1 MTYSQVLEYLYSQL
15 PVYQNK
21 GASAINYKL
30 DKIIAICD
38 LLGNPQENLKTIH
51 VAGTNGKG
59 STSHFIASL
68 LQTNGYK
75 VGLYTSPH
83 LKSFTE
89 RVRINGVDMPESA
102 VVDFVMQHKEIIEE
116 LKPSF
121 FEWTV
126 ALAFYYFEQQKV
138 DFAVIE
144 VGMGGRLDST
154 NIITPLVS
162 VITNIGLD
170 HQQFLGTTIVQIAR
184 EKAGIIK
191 PNVPVIISETQAETT
206 SVFREFAVKNNTKI
220 KWVDQSAT
228 NYLKGMDLDHFPSFL
243 KKNAQTA
250 CHAVAELESKGYRI
264 DYSSFYDGIL
274 HMQQTTGLKG
284 RWQKLSSS
292 PLVICDT
299 GHNED
304 GIKQVISNIEKE
316 QFSALHIVFGV
327 VADKDVSK
335 IVSLLPQSATY
346 YWCKPSNERG
356 LSENKLKEIGLQAQL
371 KGECYSTVNAA
382 IVAAK
387 NKAQSD
393 DMIFIGGSNFV
404 VADIDG
410 L

>member
-1 MTYSQVLEYLYSQL
+1 MTYPQVLEYLYSQL

-30 DKIIAICD
+30 DKIIAICNV
-38 LLGNPQENLKTIH
+38 LGNPQESLKTIH

-59 STSHFIASL
+59 STSHFISSL
-68 LQTNGYK
+68 LQANGYK

-89 RVRINGVDMPESA
+89 RIRINGIEIPEDA
-102 VVDFVMQHKEIIEE
+102 VVDFVIQHKAIIEE

-126 ALAFYYFEQQKV
+126 ALAFHYFKEQKV

-170 HQQFLGTTIVQIAR
+170 HQQFLGTTIAQIAR

-191 PNVPVIISETQAETT
+191 PNVPVVISETQVETT
-206 SVFREFAVKNNTKI
+206 AVFRELAVKHTTKI
-220 KWVDQSAT
+220 KWVDQSST
-228 NYLKGMDLDHFPSFL
+228 DYLKGMDLAHYPSFL
-243 KKNAQTA
+243 LKNAQTA
-250 CHAVAELESKGYRI
+250 CHVVAELESKGHRI
-264 DYSSFYDGIL
+264 DYATFYEGIIN
-274 HMQQTTGLKG
+274 MKETTGLKG
-284 RWQKLSSS
+284 RWQQLSSK

-304 GIKQVISNIEKE
+304 GIKQVIINIKKE
-316 QFSALHIVFGV
+316 HFAALHMVFGV

-356 LSENKLKEIGLQAQL
+356 LSEHTLKEIGLKAQL
-371 KGECYSTVNAA
+371 KGECYSSVNAA
-382 IVAAK
+382 ITAAK